1 MDVTIFR
8 KKELAAPCSLKVPS
22 SKSAAH
28 RAMTAAA
35 LADGTSEII
44 SPAAGDDINATAG
57 CLRALGAEIEDL
69 NGRLLVTGPAD
80 PCRDVLLDC
89 GESASTLRF
98 LIPLCASS
106 EAPAHFTGKGRLL
119 RRPLEVYRKLFG
131 AKNFSF
137 EGGILTIRGPL
148 APGLFRLR
156 GDESSQNI
164 SGLMFALPLLDGD
177 SVIEII
183 PPLLSAPYVDLTAE
197 VLKTAG
203 IETLREGLSV
213 RIPGRQKY
221 HPFSYTVPADWSS
234 AAPFAVLGLLT
245 GQAISIENT
254 DSASIQADRAVLSF
268 AERFKATGDLRA
280 IEADISDC
288 PDLGPL
294 LFAAASLAE
303 GTTVIRGINKLRGKE
318 SDRALAMKTELEKL
332 GVGVRLAEDEA
343 FVTGRESI
351 SGGAVLDGHADH
363 RVVMALSVLACA
375 AEGPVTISG
384 AEAVS
389 KSYPGFFKD
398 LATIPSVFTSIK
410 L

>member
-1 MDVTIFR
+1 MDVTICR
-8 KKELAAPCSLKVPS
+8 KKEQAAPCSLKVPS

-35 LADGTSEII
+35 LANGTSEIM
-44 SPAAGDDINATAG
+44 SPAEGDDINATEG
-57 CLRALGAEIEDL
+57 CLRALGAEIEELKD
-69 NGRLLVTGPAD
+69 RLLVTGPAD
-80 PCRDVLLDC
+80 PGRDVLLDC

-98 LIPLCASS
+98 LIPLRASS
-106 EAPAHFTGKGRLL
+106 EAPARFTGRGRLL
-119 RRPLEVYRKLFG
+119 KRPLEVYRELFG
-131 AKNFSF
+131 AENFCM
-137 EGGILTIRGPL
+137 EDGILTVRGPL
-148 APGLFRLR
+148 SPGHIKLR

-183 PPLLSAPYVDLTAE
+183 PPLLSEPYVDLTAE
-197 VLKTAG
+197 VLKAAG
-203 IETLREGLSV
+203 IETRREGLSIS
-213 RIPGRQKY
+213 IPARQKY
-221 HPFSYTVPADWSS
+221 YPFSYTVPADWSS

-268 AERFKATGDLRA
+268 AERFKATGKLRA

-332 GVGVRLAEDEA
+332 GVRVRLEEDCA
-343 FVTGRESI
+343 YITGRRSI
-351 SGGAVLDGHADH
+351 SGGAVLYGHADH